1 MPCRIAVFLTAH
13 FLLSV
18 SVSEN
23 SEGKIMEK
31 EFVDKMKASLFAL
44 KEDLLKT
51 MMQEND
57 ELKEIV
63 EDMDPK
69 DLVDIASED
78 IDRTIMQALGAQD
91 MKRLRLIESAI
102 SRIENDHY
110 GLCIRCN
117 KKIPKERLQA
127 IPYALMCIACK
138 SSDER
143 RNR

>member
-1 MPCRIAVFLTAH
+1 
-13 FLLSV
+13 
-18 SVSEN
+18 
-23 SEGKIMEK
+23 MEK

>member
-1 MPCRIAVFLTAH
+1 
-13 FLLSV
+13 
-18 SVSEN
+18 
-23 SEGKIMEK
+23 MEK
-31 EFVDKMKASLFAL
+31 QFVEDMRVSLFNL
-44 KEDLLKT
+44 KEELLKT
-51 MMQEND
+51 MMQESD

-102 SRIENDHY
+102 SRIENGHY
-110 GLCIRCN
+110 GMCIRCN
-117 KKIPKERLQA
+117 KKIPKERLEA

>member
-1 MPCRIAVFLTAH
+1 
-13 FLLSV
+13 
-18 SVSEN
+18 
-23 SEGKIMEK
+23 MEK
-31 EFVDKMKASLFAL
+31 QFVEDMRESLLNL
-44 KEDLLKT
+44 KEELLKT
-51 MMQEND
+51 MMQESD

-102 SRIENDHY
+102 SRIENGHY
-110 GLCIRCN
+110 GMCIRCN

>member
-1 MPCRIAVFLTAH
+1 MRES
-13 FLLSV
+13 LL
-18 SVSEN
+18 N
-23 SEGKIMEK
+23 
-31 EFVDKMKASLFAL
+31 L
-44 KEDLLKT
+44 KEELLKT
-51 MMQEND
+51 MMQESD

-102 SRIENDHY
+102 SRIENGHY
-110 GLCIRCN
+110 GMCIRCN